1 MKKRFLII
9 FMLVTIFVNLFTI
22 DALCVNKEEE
32 TQSKNLD
39 RFERT
44 SLLIPF
50 EDNNEYTLSEL
61 RALIQKQK
69 DNKAYAHEM
78 AESARK
84 LGWAEDCMV
93 IKLAQQTWW
102 EADNKQKFY
111 EQRLEDSVIYE
122 KMEKYPTAT
131 TVWLFLKDQG
141 YNDAVCAGIIG
152 NMMTECGGQTLELQ
166 WWLYDYS
173 GWFYGLCQWHKGY
186 FPEVQ
191 KQGVDFQLQYLIDT
205 IPSQFAP
212 FGNDALNKFLNMTDP
227 GEAAVVF
234 AKRYERCAN
243 TEWNY
248 RSRRDNAWI
257 AYNYF
262 VNT

>member
-1 MKKRFLII
+1 MKRFLVIL
-9 FMLVTIFVNLFTI
+9 MLVTIFVSLFTFEGFCI
-22 DALCVNKEEE
+22 DAEEIE
-32 TQSKNLD
+32 SNRYLD
-39 RFERT
+39 RFIEGPK
-44 SLLIPF
+44 LMPF
-50 EDNNEYTLSEL
+50 EDDKEYTTSEL
-61 RALIQKQK
+61 NSLIQKQK
-69 DNKAYAHEM
+69 DNKTYAHEM

-84 LGWAEDCMV
+84 LGWEESCVV

-102 EADNKQKFY
+102 EADDKQKFY
-111 EQRLEDSVIYE
+111 TKRLNEMVDAN
-122 KMEKYPTAT
+122 KMAKYPTAT
-131 TVWLFLKDQG
+131 TVWYLLKAQG

-152 NMMTECGGQTLELQ
+152 NMMTECGGHTLELQ
-166 WWLYDYS
+166 WQIRDYS

-191 KQGVDFQLQYLIDT
+191 GKDVEYQVQYLIDT
-205 IPSQFAP
+205 MPSQFSP
-212 FGNDALNKFLNMTDP
+212 FGYSALDNFLNITDP

-248 RSRRDNAWI
+248 ISRRNNAWV

-262 VNT
+262 VGN